1 MLEFGRRFMD
11 YTQSLIGR
19 SREKSVLLQRIRD
32 VLLRTHKTEDDLE
45 AEKAKN
51 AQLEEELNT
60 LKTSHRNEIIDMQ
73 RKHDMALQKVGDAI
87 CSEFDESEDHIVPY
101 PKGAEDSTLVRA
113 GDHKNNDEDT
123 VSIAGITE
131 HSAGG
136 QTELQGMEKQYAN
149 QTSVHFSSTR
159 LDMESWPDLPSLNPA
174 LDRNY
179 SDDNIAST
187 YLDFSAEPSLQNV
200 TGNTTVQLD
209 GEPEVFGNDHEEKSS
224 TFLDCDWG
232 NIGDFDDFDRLFS
245 HSDSIFGNE
254 MVANDSDFFSASSE
268 LMDNT
273 VQSIPIPQVP
283 LNKQPSSD
291 PGPSLHLTNKTSD
304 GITKQ
309 ENKVAD
315 ANAKSGEQ
323 VESKNHL
330 TCKYSGKPNQF
341 LQEGDMQK
349 RSVRSRRKQEERGKS
364 KISSDTSGFFQSK
377 VQNAS
382 ANLQAPVQTPQYA
395 LFQDSKNMG
404 PVQHSNQFIFPG
416 YGYPAY
422 PFPTIPLV
430 SNVQAEDHQ
439 TKSPATSYQTSA
451 DPPKHASSKEK
462 CQDIPSRPLRMT
474 PQEKIEKL
482 RRRQQMQALIAIQQQ
497 QQQFDQEG
505 SGSDTI
511 VPQAYSTR
519 NKNPDSLGSS
529 IVIDENTNMVFSP
542 EMMPTS
548 HDELDT
554 KTRLCI
560 RDSLL
565 RLAHSATERQI
576 AVDRSSTNKTTKDE
590 DEASEH
596 DTSTRTTRSP
606 TKEAETTTNP
616 IDRIVAHLLFHR
628 HCSKVATA
636 TKEEIPSTRLT
647 LEPESKCYMAMSK
660 DESDSDSNSD
670 DADDDKE
677 FMLEIGKMN
686 KKNRE
691 TIIGMMK
698 KVVKQQIINKDQ
710 EFLEI
715 TQLEKCP

>member
-1 MLEFGRRFMD
+1 M
-11 YTQSLIGR
+11 
-19 SREKSVLLQRIRD
+19 
-32 VLLRTHKTEDDLE
+32 
-45 AEKAKN
+45 
-51 AQLEEELNT
+51 
-60 LKTSHRNEIIDMQ
+60 
-73 RKHDMALQKVGDAI
+73 
-87 CSEFDESEDHIVPY
+87 
-101 PKGAEDSTLVRA
+101 
-113 GDHKNNDEDT
+113 
-123 VSIAGITE
+123 
-131 HSAGG
+131 
-136 QTELQGMEKQYAN
+136 
-149 QTSVHFSSTR
+149 
-159 LDMESWPDLPSLNPA
+159 
-174 LDRNY
+174 
-179 SDDNIAST
+179 
-187 YLDFSAEPSLQNV
+187 
-200 TGNTTVQLD
+200 
-209 GEPEVFGNDHEEKSS
+209 FGNDHEEKSS

-232 NIGDFDDFDRLFS
+232 NIGDFDDFDHLFS
-245 HSDSIFGNE
+245 HSDSIFCNE

-291 PGPSLHLTNKTSD
+291 HGPSLLLTNKISG

-341 LQEGDMQK
+341 SQEGDMQK
-349 RSVRSRRKQEERGKS
+349 RPVRSRRKQEERGKS

-382 ANLQAPVQTPQYA
+382 ANLQAPMQPVQTPQYA

-422 PFPTIPLV
+422 PFPTIRLV

-451 DPPKHASSKEK
+451 DSPKHASSKEK

-497 QQQFDQEG
+497 QQQFGQEG

-511 VPQAYSTR
+511 VPQTYSTR

-529 IVIDENTNMVFSP
+529 IVIDGNTNKVFSP

-548 HDELDT
+548 HDEVHRSSAISDDPYIEEKIYYQLQDALGKLDT

-636 TKEEIPSTRLT
+636 TKEDIPSTRLT
-647 LEPESKCYMAMSK
+647 LEPESKVPLTPTVPS
-660 DESDSDSNSD
+660 E
-670 DADDDKE
+670 
-677 FMLEIGKMN
+677 
-686 KKNRE
+686 
-691 TIIGMMK
+691 
-698 KVVKQQIINKDQ
+698 DQ
-710 EFLEI
+710 
-715 TQLEKCP
+715 